1 MTITPKALWG
11 ETVVSTTAAA
21 LYTSPANTTTV
32 ISRGAFNN
40 VLAAGA
46 QLTLWVV
53 RSGGARA
60 DGNIIVGAAAG
71 GLVISGG
78 ASEPYVPASL
88 AGLTLSPGDA
98 LHAKGDTVG
107 ALNSVG
113 SGWTQ

>member
-32 ISRGAFNN
+32 ISRAAFTN
-40 VLAAGA
+40 VGAAGA

-53 RSGGARA
+53 RSGGSRL
-60 DGNIIVGAAAG
+60 DGNIIVGASAG
-71 GLVISGG
+71 GQVLSSG
-78 ASEPYVPASL
+78 ASEPYVPAAL
-88 AGLTLSPGDA
+88 AGLVLAPGDA
-98 LHAKGDTVG
+98 LHAKSDTASVI
-107 ALNSVG
+107 NSVG